1 MNILEA
7 EDMVKGLPDQVLY
20 QYAQNPPPQIPQ
32 FLAISE
38 VQRRQDMRQRFQ
50 ARQGGNEPTVKDQI
64 LQGGIAGAGG
74 PAPGGGEPP
83 PMAPP
88 DAAPP
93 GAPMQQPMT
102 GAPMPPMG
110 MSDGGRVPGGN
121 PQVFREFMRRNFAT
135 PQGLGANIGL
145 VGGAMLGG
153 PIGAGIGA
161 NLGTYIGQK
170 LTPPTELTPWQMQNA
185 LGGGLRVSDAPAMGG
200 GGGGGLPYGGP
211 TSYGGSSGYGRNE
224 LMNLLSQ
231 FGDRKKPTV
240 TVEEIPQGGMY
251 QGGQVPYRMQE
262 GRTVPDLTMR
272 MKAQNA
278 AASGPRIPL
287 DMDLKSFVKRMLPT
301 FDSLP
306 PAAQAEVLARFE
318 PQYNT
323 ARANT
328 QMFNRASVEDPSVIL
343 NELSGV
349 TAPARPQAVAP
360 PVAAPAAAP
369 NAAPAASSR
378 PPVSP
383 GGIVNA
389 GAAMAG
395 QRTAAPAA
403 GSQSALSLQ
412 SLLSGLGSNERP
424 AEVQAAIDLQR
435 QQMEQGLPP
444 PVDISQFIQ
453 SAQQRQK
460 EAKDEARRMAIA
472 GTLMNLGAG
481 VMGGDPAAGLRQATQ
496 TAMSTLAE
504 GRREA
509 SAEGRMAEQLQLQ
522 AAQQQRQSILDTMK
536 FKSDAVNNIA
546 NIVSGEQ
553 KSTRSDKLQAAQ
565 IIANYQANREKIIA
579 EERVQLGRNANS
591 AQAARSAA
599 LKVAGDYIAA
609 NPAALI
615 KDGKQLTPEQVSQ
628 LTREFAMSL
637 DPEAFG
643 SASSSG
649 GSSNQE
655 VTFAEIRSRNQR

>member
-7 EDMVKGLPDQVLY
+7 EDMVKGLPDQVLF

-32 FLAISE
+32 FLAVSE
-38 VQRRQDMRQRFQ
+38 VQRRQEMRQRFQ
-50 ARQGGNEPTVKDQI
+50 AQGGNAEPTIKDQI
-64 LQGGIAGAGG
+64 LQGGIASAGG
-74 PAPGGGEPP
+74 PPPGGEPP

-88 DAAPP
+88 GAAPP

-102 GAPMPPMG
+102 GAPM
-110 MSDGGRVPGGN
+110 
-121 PQVFREFMRRNFAT
+121 
-135 PQGLGANIGL
+135 
-145 VGGAMLGG
+145 
-153 PIGAGIGA
+153 
-161 NLGTYIGQK
+161 
-170 LTPPTELTPWQMQNA
+170 
-185 LGGGLRVSDAPAMGG
+185 
-200 GGGGGLPYGGP
+200 
-211 TSYGGSSGYGRNE
+211 
-224 LMNLLSQ
+224 
-231 FGDRKKPTV
+231 
-240 TVEEIPQGGMY
+240 GMY

-389 GAAMAG
+389 GAAMAD
-395 QRTAAPAA
+395 QRTAPPA
-403 GSQSALSLQ
+403 GT
-412 SLLSGLGSNERP
+412 GSNLSVPGMIKEMMTPSEITEQQQRLIDLIEQQRTQGVP
-424 AEVQAAIDLQR
+424 APLDLDPYRQAALQR
-435 QQMEQGLPP
+435 QQ
-444 PVDISQFIQ
+444 
-453 SAQQRQK
+453 

-472 GTLMNLGAG
+472 GTLTSLGAG

-496 TAMSTLAE
+496 VAMETLRE

-509 SAEGRMAEQLQLQ
+509 SAEGRTAEQLQLQ
-522 AAQQQRQSILDTMK
+522 AAQQQRQAQVEKMQFDRETIGQ
-536 FKSDAVNNIA
+536 IA
-546 NIVSGEQ
+546 NIYGDVEKNDRDRKDRAAQLFVTYDASVRSNLANASQQQALDNRAFLNAVESAEDRIEDTLNEQIGLSPEQ
-553 KSTRSDKLQAAQ
+553 KDQMRERLVERAIRQYGAMIPTVDVAKVLKL
-565 IIANYQANREKIIA
+565 RKA
-579 EERVQLGRNANS
+579 E
-591 AQAARSAA
+591 
-599 LKVAGDYIAA
+599 
-609 NPAALI
+609 
-615 KDGKQLTPEQVSQ
+615 
-628 LTREFAMSL
+628 
-637 DPEAFG
+637 
-643 SASSSG
+643 
-649 GSSNQE
+649 SSNPSPTQSAIDYLKKNPQLASE
-655 VTFAEIRSRNQR
+655 FDKKYGSGVSRQYLGQ

>member
-7 EDMVKGLPDQVLY
+7 EDMVKGLPDQVLF

-32 FLAISE
+32 FLAVSE
-38 VQRRQDMRQRFQ
+38 VQRRQEMRQRFQ
-50 ARQGGNEPTVKDQI
+50 AQGGNAEPTIKDQI
-64 LQGGIAGAGG
+64 LQGGIASAGG
-74 PAPGGGEPP
+74 PPPGGESP

-88 DAAPP
+88 GAAPP

-121 PQVFREFMRRNFAT
+121 SQVFREFMRRNFGT
-135 PQGLGANIGL
+135 PQGIAANVGF
-145 VGGAMLGG
+145 VGGALLGG
-153 PIGAGIGA
+153 PIGAGIGG
-161 NLGTYIGQK
+161 NLGTYVGQQ
-170 LTPPTELTPWQMQNA
+170 LTPPAKPLTPFEMMR
-185 LGGGLRVSDAPAMGG
+185 GGLRAPEGGAVGG

-211 TSYGGSSGYGRNE
+211 TSYASERSQLN
-224 LMNLLSQ
+224 NLINQ
-231 FGDRKKPTV
+231 FGDRKRPTV
-240 TVEEIPQGGMY
+240 TVEEIPQGMY

-262 GRTVPDLTMR
+262 GRSVPDLTMR

-389 GAAMAG
+389 GAAMAD
-395 QRTAAPAA
+395 QRTAPPA
-403 GSQSALSLQ
+403 GT
-412 SLLSGLGSNERP
+412 GSNLSVPGMIKEMMTPSGITEQQQRLIDLIEQQRTQGVP
-424 AEVQAAIDLQR
+424 APLDLDPYRQAALQR
-435 QQMEQGLPP
+435 QQ
-444 PVDISQFIQ
+444 
-453 SAQQRQK
+453 

-472 GTLMNLGAG
+472 GTLTSLGAG

-496 TAMSTLAE
+496 VAMETLRE

-509 SAEGRMAEQLQLQ
+509 SAEGRTAEQLQLQ
-522 AAQQQRQSILDTMK
+522 AAQQQRQAQVEKMQFDRETIGQ
-536 FKSDAVNNIA
+536 IA
-546 NIVSGEQ
+546 NIYGDVEKNDRDRKDRAAQLFINYDASVRSNLANASQQQALDNRAFLNAVESAEDRIEDTLNEQIGLSPEQ
-553 KSTRSDKLQAAQ
+553 KDQMREMLVERAIRQYGAMIPTVDVAKVLKLRKAESEKPANAQ
-565 IIANYQANREKIIA
+565 SRYQ
-579 EERVQLGRNANS
+579 V
-591 AQAARSAA
+591 
-599 LKVAGDYIAA
+599 
-609 NPAALI
+609 
-615 KDGKQLTPEQVSQ
+615 
-628 LTREFAMSL
+628 
-637 DPEAFG
+637 
-643 SASSSG
+643 
-649 GSSNQE
+649 E
-655 VTFAEIRSRNQR
+655 VVRR

>member
-7 EDMVKGLPDQVLY
+7 EDMVKGLPDQVLF

-38 VQRRQDMRQRFQ
+38 VQRRQEMRQRFQ
-50 ARQGGNEPTVKDQI
+50 AQGGNAEPTIKDQI
-64 LQGGIAGAGG
+64 LQGGIASAGG
-74 PAPGGGEPP
+74 PPPGGESP

-88 DAAPP
+88 GAAPP

-121 PQVFREFMRRNFAT
+121 SQVFREFMRRNFGT
-135 PQGLGANIGL
+135 PQGIAANVGL
-145 VGGAMLGG
+145 VGGALLGG
-153 PIGAGIGA
+153 PIGAGIGG
-161 NLGTYIGQK
+161 NLGTYVGQQ
-170 LTPPTELTPWQMQNA
+170 LTPPAKPLTPFEMMR
-185 LGGGLRVSDAPAMGG
+185 GGLRAPEGGAVGG

-211 TSYGGSSGYGRNE
+211 TSYASERSQLN
-224 LMNLLSQ
+224 NLINQ
-231 FGDRKKPTV
+231 FGDRKRPTV
-240 TVEEIPQGGMY
+240 TVEEIPQGMY

-328 QMFNRASVEDPSVIL
+328 QMFNRASVEDPNVIL

-389 GAAMAG
+389 GAAMAD
-395 QRTAAPAA
+395 QRTAPPA
-403 GSQSALSLQ
+403 GT
-412 SLLSGLGSNERP
+412 GSNLSVPGMIKEMMTPSGITEQQQRLIDLIEQQRTQGVP
-424 AEVQAAIDLQR
+424 APLDLDPYRQAALQR
-435 QQMEQGLPP
+435 QQ
-444 PVDISQFIQ
+444 
-453 SAQQRQK
+453 

-472 GTLMNLGAG
+472 GTLTSLGAG

-496 TAMSTLAE
+496 VAMETLRE

-509 SAEGRMAEQLQLQ
+509 SAEGRTAEQLQLQ
-522 AAQQQRQSILDTMK
+522 AAQQQRQAQVEKMQFDRETIGQ
-536 FKSDAVNNIA
+536 IA
-546 NIVSGEQ
+546 NIYGDVEKNDRDRKDRAAQLFVTYDASVRSNLANASQQQALDNRAFLNAVESAEDRIEDTLNEQIGLSPEQ
-553 KSTRSDKLQAAQ
+553 KDQMREMLVERAIRQYGAMIPTVDVAKVLKLRKAESEKPANAQ
-565 IIANYQANREKIIA
+565 SRYQ
-579 EERVQLGRNANS
+579 V
-591 AQAARSAA
+591 
-599 LKVAGDYIAA
+599 
-609 NPAALI
+609 
-615 KDGKQLTPEQVSQ
+615 
-628 LTREFAMSL
+628 
-637 DPEAFG
+637 
-643 SASSSG
+643 
-649 GSSNQE
+649 E
-655 VTFAEIRSRNQR
+655 VVRR

>member
-7 EDMVKGLPDQVLY
+7 EDMVKGLPDQVLF

-32 FLAISE
+32 FLAVSE
-38 VQRRQDMRQRFQ
+38 VQRRQEMRQRFQ
-50 ARQGGNEPTVKDQI
+50 AQGGNAEPTIKDQI
-64 LQGGIAGAGG
+64 LQGGIASAGG
-74 PAPGGGEPP
+74 PPPGGESP

-88 DAAPP
+88 GAAPP

-102 GAPMPPMG
+102 GAPM
-110 MSDGGRVPGGN
+110 
-121 PQVFREFMRRNFAT
+121 
-135 PQGLGANIGL
+135 
-145 VGGAMLGG
+145 
-153 PIGAGIGA
+153 
-161 NLGTYIGQK
+161 
-170 LTPPTELTPWQMQNA
+170 
-185 LGGGLRVSDAPAMGG
+185 
-200 GGGGGLPYGGP
+200 
-211 TSYGGSSGYGRNE
+211 
-224 LMNLLSQ
+224 
-231 FGDRKKPTV
+231 
-240 TVEEIPQGGMY
+240 GMY

-360 PVAAPAAAP
+360 PVAA
-369 NAAPAASSR
+369 SSR

-412 SLLSGLGSNERP
+412 SLLSGLASNERP
-424 AEVQAAIDLQR
+424 TEVQAAIDLQR

-472 GTLMNLGAG
+472 GTLTSLGAG

-522 AAQQQRQSILDTMK
+522 AAQQQRQAILDTMK

-553 KSTRSDKLQAAQ
+553 KATRSDKLQAAQ
-565 IIANYQANREKIIA
+565 LIATYQANREKIIA
-579 EERVQLGRNANS
+579 DERVQLGRNANS
-591 AQAARSAA
+591 AQAARSAS
-599 LKVAGDYIAA
+599 LKIAGDYIAA
-609 NPAALI
+609 NPTLTI
-615 KDGKQLTPEQVSQ
+615 KKDGQRFTPEEVSK
-628 LTREFAMSL
+628 LTRDFAMSL

-643 SASSSG
+643 GSSASATLSKADQEALAWAN
-649 GSSNQE
+649 SNPNDPRASQIKAKLG
-655 VTFAEIRSRNQR
+655 VP

>member
-7 EDMVKGLPDQVLY
+7 EDMVKGLPDQVLF

-38 VQRRQDMRQRFQ
+38 VQRRQEMRQRFQ
-50 ARQGGNEPTVKDQI
+50 AQGGNAEPTIKDQI
-64 LQGGIAGAGG
+64 LQGGIASAGG
-74 PAPGGGEPP
+74 PPPGGEPP

-88 DAAPP
+88 GAAPP

-102 GAPMPPMG
+102 GAPM
-110 MSDGGRVPGGN
+110 
-121 PQVFREFMRRNFAT
+121 
-135 PQGLGANIGL
+135 
-145 VGGAMLGG
+145 
-153 PIGAGIGA
+153 
-161 NLGTYIGQK
+161 
-170 LTPPTELTPWQMQNA
+170 
-185 LGGGLRVSDAPAMGG
+185 
-200 GGGGGLPYGGP
+200 
-211 TSYGGSSGYGRNE
+211 
-224 LMNLLSQ
+224 
-231 FGDRKKPTV
+231 
-240 TVEEIPQGGMY
+240 GMY

-412 SLLSGLGSNERP
+412 SLLSGLASNERP
-424 AEVQAAIDLQR
+424 TEVQAAIDLQR

-472 GTLMNLGAG
+472 GTLTSLGAG

-522 AAQQQRQSILDTMK
+522 AAQQQRQAILDTMK

-553 KSTRSDKLQAAQ
+553 KATRSDKLQAAQ
-565 IIANYQANREKIIA
+565 LIATYQANREKIIA
-579 EERVQLGRNANS
+579 DERVQLGRNANS
-591 AQAARSAA
+591 AQAARSAS
-599 LKVAGDYIAA
+599 LKIAGDYIAA
-609 NPAALI
+609 NPTLTI
-615 KDGKQLTPEQVSQ
+615 KKDGQRFTPEEVSK
-628 LTREFAMSL
+628 LTRDFAMSL

-643 SASSSG
+643 GSSASATLSKADQEALAWAN
-649 GSSNQE
+649 SNPNDPRASQIKAKLG
-655 VTFAEIRSRNQR
+655 VP

>member
-7 EDMVKGLPDQVLY
+7 EDMVKGLPDQVLF

-32 FLAISE
+32 FLAVSE
-38 VQRRQDMRQRFQ
+38 VQRRQEMRQRFQ
-50 ARQGGNEPTVKDQI
+50 AQGGNAEPTIKDQI
-64 LQGGIAGAGG
+64 LQGGIASAGG
-74 PAPGGGEPP
+74 PPPGGESP

-88 DAAPP
+88 GAAPP

-102 GAPMPPMG
+102 GAPM
-110 MSDGGRVPGGN
+110 
-121 PQVFREFMRRNFAT
+121 
-135 PQGLGANIGL
+135 
-145 VGGAMLGG
+145 
-153 PIGAGIGA
+153 
-161 NLGTYIGQK
+161 
-170 LTPPTELTPWQMQNA
+170 
-185 LGGGLRVSDAPAMGG
+185 
-200 GGGGGLPYGGP
+200 
-211 TSYGGSSGYGRNE
+211 
-224 LMNLLSQ
+224 
-231 FGDRKKPTV
+231 
-240 TVEEIPQGGMY
+240 GMY

-328 QMFNRASVEDPSVIL
+328 QMFNRASVEDPNVIL

-360 PVAAPAAAP
+360 PVAAPAAAL

-389 GAAMAG
+389 GAAMAD
-395 QRTAAPAA
+395 QRTAPPA
-403 GSQSALSLQ
+403 GT
-412 SLLSGLGSNERP
+412 GSNLSVPGMIKEMMTPSGITEQQQRLIDLIEQQRTQGVP
-424 AEVQAAIDLQR
+424 APLDLDPYRQAALQR
-435 QQMEQGLPP
+435 QQ
-444 PVDISQFIQ
+444 
-453 SAQQRQK
+453 

-472 GTLMNLGAG
+472 GTLTSLGAG

-496 TAMSTLAE
+496 VAMETLRE

-509 SAEGRMAEQLQLQ
+509 SAEGRTAEQLQLQ
-522 AAQQQRQSILDTMK
+522 AAQQQRQAQVEKMQFDRETIGQ
-536 FKSDAVNNIA
+536 IA
-546 NIVSGEQ
+546 NIYGDVEKNDRDRKDRAAQLFVTYDASVRSNLANASQQQALDNRAFLNAVESAEDRIEDTLNEQIGLSPEQ
-553 KSTRSDKLQAAQ
+553 KDQMREMLVERAIRQYGAMIPTVDVAKVLKLRKTESEKPANAQ
-565 IIANYQANREKIIA
+565 SRYQ
-579 EERVQLGRNANS
+579 V
-591 AQAARSAA
+591 
-599 LKVAGDYIAA
+599 
-609 NPAALI
+609 
-615 KDGKQLTPEQVSQ
+615 
-628 LTREFAMSL
+628 
-637 DPEAFG
+637 
-643 SASSSG
+643 
-649 GSSNQE
+649 E
-655 VTFAEIRSRNQR
+655 VVRR

>member
-7 EDMVKGLPDQVLY
+7 EDMVKGLPDQVLF

-32 FLAISE
+32 FLAVSE
-38 VQRRQDMRQRFQ
+38 VQRRQEMRQRFQ
-50 ARQGGNEPTVKDQI
+50 AQGGNAEPTIKDQI
-64 LQGGIAGAGG
+64 LQGGIASAGG
-74 PAPGGGEPP
+74 PPPGGESP

-88 DAAPP
+88 GAAPP

-121 PQVFREFMRRNFAT
+121 PQVFRDFMRRNFGT
-135 PQGLGANIGL
+135 PQGIAANVGL
-145 VGGAMLGG
+145 VGGALLGG
-153 PIGAGIGA
+153 PIGAGIGG
-161 NLGTYIGQK
+161 NLGTYVGQQ
-170 LTPPTELTPWQMQNA
+170 LTPPAKPLTPFEMMR
-185 LGGGLRVSDAPAMGG
+185 GGLRAPEGGAVGG

-211 TSYGGSSGYGRNE
+211 TSYASERSQLN
-224 LMNLLSQ
+224 NLINQ
-231 FGDRKKPTV
+231 FGDRKRPTV
-240 TVEEIPQGGMY
+240 TVEEIPQGMY

-389 GAAMAG
+389 GAAMAD
-395 QRTAAPAA
+395 QRTAPPA
-403 GSQSALSLQ
+403 GT
-412 SLLSGLGSNERP
+412 GSNLSVPGMIKEMMTPSGITEQQQRLIDLIEQQRTQGVP
-424 AEVQAAIDLQR
+424 APLDLDPYRQAALQR
-435 QQMEQGLPP
+435 QQ
-444 PVDISQFIQ
+444 
-453 SAQQRQK
+453 

-472 GTLMNLGAG
+472 GTLTSLGAG

-496 TAMSTLAE
+496 VAMETLRE

-509 SAEGRMAEQLQLQ
+509 SAEGRTAEQLQLQ
-522 AAQQQRQSILDTMK
+522 AAQQQRQAQVEKMQFDRETIGQ
-536 FKSDAVNNIA
+536 IA
-546 NIVSGEQ
+546 NIYGDVEKNDRDRKDRAAQLFVTYDASVRSNLANASQQQALDNRAFLNAVESAEDRIEDTLNEQIGLSPEQ
-553 KSTRSDKLQAAQ
+553 KDQMRERLVERAIRQYGAMIPTVDVAKVLKLRKAESEKPANAQ
-565 IIANYQANREKIIA
+565 SKYQ
-579 EERVQLGRNANS
+579 V
-591 AQAARSAA
+591 
-599 LKVAGDYIAA
+599 V
-609 NPAALI
+609 
-615 KDGKQLTPEQVSQ
+615 
-628 LTREFAMSL
+628 
-637 DPEAFG
+637 
-643 SASSSG
+643 
-649 GSSNQE
+649 E
-655 VTFAEIRSRNQR
+655 VVRR